1 MQPKTDLEQPL
12 AGAKA
17 TRSLLAK
24 GRPVAAC
31 REAMLRRK
39 GFAGT
44 TANQRETAN
53 LETPT
58 NEAETS
64 LQLEGIMHHP
74 SSVAAPG
81 LETPAGG
88 GCAEARSPSNIGK
101 WLGKRGVGK
110 RLPRRCECP
119 RNLSTGHGNG
129 CSAKVDLGLR
139 MLWECA
145 HHGSVPHITASR
157 VLDKPQYAVLAAHAS
172 DSGRER
178 IKAVGTGDPSE
189 VMALK

>member
-1 MQPKTDLEQPL
+1 
-12 AGAKA
+12 
-17 TRSLLAK
+17 
-24 GRPVAAC
+24 
-31 REAMLRRK
+31 
-39 GFAGT
+39 
-44 TANQRETAN
+44 
-53 LETPT
+53 
-58 NEAETS
+58 
-64 LQLEGIMHHP
+64 MHHFF
-74 SSVAAPG
+74 SVAVPG

-119 RNLSTGHGNG
+119 RNFSTGHGNG
-129 CSAKVDLGLR
+129 CRHTCGKDSATRWEYPSGQCACGEHPISAKVDLGLR

-157 VLDKPQYAVLAAHAS
+157 VLDKPRYAVLAAHAS

>member
-12 AGAKA
+12 AGSKA

-44 TANQRETAN
+44 TANQRGTAN
-53 LETPT
+53 LEIPT
-58 NEAETS
+58 NEVETS

-81 LETPAGG
+81 LETSAGG

-110 RLPRRCECP
+110 RLPRRCECR

-129 CSAKVDLGLR
+129 CRHTCGKDSATRWEYPSGQCACGEHPHKRKSRPRSANALGVR
-139 MLWECA
+139 SSWKCPTYNCEQ
-145 HHGSVPHITASR
+145 GSR
-157 VLDKPQYAVLAAHAS
+157 
-172 DSGRER
+172 
-178 IKAVGTGDPSE
+178 
-189 VMALK
+189 